1 MHQTLEKRL
10 PTKEEI
16 RNAASA
22 ATALAIAMEMDDGI
36 VINGQ
41 DGSPVTIAPTIGRQL
56 IELLGH
62 ISNGEM
68 VTLVPTGAMLTTQQ
82 AADMLNVSRPFL
94 IKLIKRGEIECETV
108 GSHRRIKTTNLMD
121 YRERRSQAQHDAMA
135 QLVQMGQ
142 EAVAKGS

>member
-1 MHQTLEKRL
+1 MQETLEKRL

-16 RNAASA
+16 RNAAEA
-22 ATALAIAMEMDDGI
+22 ATALAVAMEMDDGI

-41 DGSPVTIAPTIGRQL
+41 NGNPVTIAPTIGRQL

-94 IKLIKRGEIECETV
+94 IKLIKRGEIDCETV
-108 GSHRRIKTTNLMD
+108 GSHRRIKTTDLMD
-121 YRERRSQAQHDAMA
+121 YRERRSQAQQDAMA

-142 EAVAKGS
+142 EAEAKGS

>member
-1 MHQTLEKRL
+1 MQQTLEKRL

-16 RNAASA
+16 RNAAEA
-22 ATALAIAMEMDDGI
+22 ATALAIAMEMDSGI

-41 DGSPVTIAPTIGRQL
+41 GGSPVTIAPTIGRQL
-56 IELLGH
+56 IELLSH

-94 IKLIKRGEIECETV
+94 IKLIERGEIACETV
-108 GSHRRIKTTNLMD
+108 GSHRRIKTTDLMD
-121 YRERRSQAQHDAMA
+121 YRERRSRAQHDAMA

-142 EAVAKGS
+142 EAEAKGS